1 MVFRLPNYWSNWKLE
16 MLVLRRGENR
26 TTRKKTSLSKG
37 ENQQQT
43 NPHNSGVEAG
53 NLNLGYVGGQPSAL
67 ITVPPFH
74 PM

>member
-26 TTRKKTSLSKG
+26 STRKKNLFEQRREPT
-37 ENQQQT
+37 T
-43 NPHNSGVEAG
+43 NKPKKFWRRGREFESGLYWWAT
-53 NLNLGYVGGQPSAL
+53 SAL
-67 ITVPPFH
+67 ITAPPFH

>member
-26 TTRKKTSLSKG
+26 STRKKTSLSKG

-43 NPHNSGVEAG
+43 NPHNSWRRGREFESGLYWWAT
-53 NLNLGYVGGQPSAL
+53 SAL
-67 ITVPPFH
+67 ITAPPFH